1 MTRDQSVQYIEQ
13 QIKEW
18 AREAGWRVDSEGEVL
33 EGDGW
38 HIQTDIVERFAELV
52 AAAEREECAKLC
64 FQIWDKWM
72 DEKDITPSPDAED
85 CAAAIRARGP
95 V

>member
-1 MTRDQSVQYIEQ
+1 MTQEDIIRL
-13 QIKEW
+13 

-38 HIQTDIVERFAELV
+38 HIQTDIVERFVELV
-52 AAAEREECAKLC
+52 AAAEREACAALC
-64 FQIWDKWM
+64 FQMWNKWLDSEDKS
-72 DEKDITPSPDAED
+72 EFTRPDAED
-85 CAAAIRARGP
+85 CAEAIRARRQ

>member
-1 MTRDQSVQYIEQ
+1 MTQDDI
-13 QIKEW
+13 IKW

-38 HIQTDIVERFAELV
+38 HIQTDIVKRFAELV
-52 AAAEREECAKLC
+52 AAAEREACAALC
-64 FQIWDKWM
+64 FQIWNKWM
-72 DEKDITPSPDAED
+72 DEKDTTPFPDAED
-85 CAAAIRARGP
+85 CAAQIRARGQ